1 MPHTHCSKIIVF
13 MVQMVATTTAKRT
26 QSSLLR
32 QRAKTTKSKQIS
44 WIGRLNHLSRK
55 VGRQTLDQVCIEVL
69 PLLTN
74 KPLINLEMKL

>member
-13 MVQMVATTTAKRT
+13 MVQMVATTTAKKT

-32 QRAKTTKSKQIS
+32 QRAKTTKSEQIS

-55 VGRQTLDQVCIEVL
+55 VGRQTLDQVCIEVFT
-69 PLLTN
+69 PSN
-74 KPLINLEMKL
+74 Q